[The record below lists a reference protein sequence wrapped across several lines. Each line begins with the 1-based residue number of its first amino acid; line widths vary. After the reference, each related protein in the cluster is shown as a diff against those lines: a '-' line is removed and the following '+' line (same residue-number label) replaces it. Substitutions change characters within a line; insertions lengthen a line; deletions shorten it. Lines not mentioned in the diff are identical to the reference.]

1 MSILVAGANGQLVV
15 DHACVVDTIFHSGTI
30 AETYNIGGFNE
41 WKNIDII
48 KTVIAIVD
56 HLLGRPEGVDLDL
69 ITYVTD
75 RLGHDVR
82 YDIDSTK
89 LQKELGWEPSLQFE
103 EGIEKTVKW
112 YLENEAWM
120 DNITSGEYE
129 KYYESMYSNRL

>member
-15 DHACVVDTIFHSGTI
+15 DHARVIDTIFHNGTI

-56 HLLGRPEGVDLDL
+56 HLLGCPEGVDLDL

-75 RLGHDVR
+75 RLGYDAR

-129 KYYESMYSNRL
+129 KYYESMYSNR